1 MTDQWPGQE
10 IHPDAAWPGRRAGAL
25 MTPNDISGEGRD
37 EYGRP
42 TRPLEP
48 LPAPPPPATTTP
60 NDISG
65 EGRDE
70 YGNPIRPLEGGGAPP
85 PPAEAIPPGD
95 TQLTTPQYAREKAL
109 DETANKSGYFAL
121 EPSEPGFAH
130 LVWSLGAPFA
140 AIGQT
145 ALGERPMPSGVGA
158 LEMASPLAGMG
169 DLRFGPP
176 RSSPMMKAYEEQT
189 AALKAARDAAER
201 YGPPER
207 PPQAPPSI
215 EPPDPAVASG
225 IARVRGQL
233 GMGQEPPPPS
243 PIPAEAVPP
252 GVPPGTEVP
261 MSLRTGAA
269 INAEAAPRPGFVPPQ
284 TNIDPLTGQVTPVRV
299 PPGAAGPETVPYAPP
314 TPEAAPTGTRSVGA
328 AASREQTPASNIEL
342 TPEQSALYGSVA
354 DKQWLYKS
362 KTPGEA
368 DSTVY
373 IDGINPT
380 MAQREQTAVAAREMK
395 TQRNLSAE
403 ADQAERELLDEH
415 NTKRKTHFQETA
427 GSDVT
432 QGIDIAAAEKNIDE
446 ALGKA
451 FSAGGEVNHQPI
463 MRAIQ
468 AERAGPSGKL
478 PPVKAVMK
486 IIEDA
491 MQKSDGSGLET
502 DPTQVYGVR
511 RVINYL
517 QSKNFL
523 AENPGYGDKDVQAAL
538 IRVKAAIDGAIEPV
552 APGFTKALADYHTAR
567 SAFDVNEALQK
578 WEPKLI
584 DGQGRL
590 QYSPMHRMMNEII
603 QSRDPRAPLNPW
615 QSMPE
620 AQLNRLKSLHDDL
633 QRVASAEELAK
644 ARGSDTAMNALDA
657 VKAAAQGLP
666 GTIAAGVVGHIVG
679 GPVGAAASAAT
690 KEGIQGVFTRW
701 AERAATEKMNHLLR
715 PDATQYPT
723 RANPLYGPNA
733 L

>member
-1 MTDQWPGQE
+1 MAFDVEGAKQAGYSDAEIAGHLATTMKFDADGARKAGYSDAEIIGQL
-10 IHPDAAWPGRRAGAL
+10 AGA
-25 MTPNDISGEGRD
+25 
-37 EYGRP
+37 
-42 TRPLEP
+42 PL
-48 LPAPPPPATTTP
+48 TTP

-70 YGNPIRPLEGGGAPP
+70 YGNPTRPLEGGGAPP
-85 PPAEAIPPGD
+85 PPAETIPLGD
-95 TQLTTPQYAREKAL
+95 TQLTTPQYEREQAL
-109 DETANKSGYFAL
+109 EQTANKSGYFAL
-121 EPSEPGFAH
+121 EPGEPGFKH
-130 LVWSLGAPFA
+130 LLWSLGAPFA

-176 RSSPMMKAYEEQT
+176 RVSPMMKAYEEQT
-189 AALKAARDAAER
+189 AALRAAREEAQR

-215 EPPDPAVASG
+215 EPPDATAASG
-225 IARVRGQL
+225 IAKVRGQL
-233 GMGQEPPPPS
+233 GMMPDQPSPS

-261 MSLRTGAA
+261 MSLRTEAA
-269 INAEAAPRPGFVPPQ
+269 INAESAPRPGFVPPQ
-284 TNIDPLTGQVTPVRV
+284 TNIDPLTGQATPVRV
-299 PPGAAGPETVPYAPP
+299 PPGAAGPATVPYAP
-314 TPEAAPTGTRSVGA
+314 AAPPEVAPAGTRSVGA
-328 AASREQTPASNIEL
+328 SASREGTPAADIAL

-368 DSTVY
+368 DNTVY

-395 TQRNLSAE
+395 TQRNLSPE

-415 NTKRKTHFQETA
+415 NTKRKSHFQETA

-446 ALGKA
+446 ALGRA

-463 MRAIQ
+463 TRAIQ

-478 PPVKAVMK
+478 PPVQAVMK
-486 IIEDA
+486 IVEDA
-491 MQKSDGSGLET
+491 MRKSDGSGLET

-590 QYSPMHRMMNEII
+590 QYAPMHRMMNEII

-620 AQLNRLKSLHDDL
+620 AQLKRLKSLHDDL
-633 QRVASAEELAK
+633 QRVASADELAK

-666 GTIAAGVVGHIVG
+666 GTIAAGVVGHVVG
-679 GPVGAAASAAT
+679 GPVGAAAGAAA
-690 KEGIQGVFTRW
+690 KEGIQGVFTRR
-701 AERAATEKMNHLLR
+701 AERAATEKMNRLLR
-715 PDATQYPT
+715 PDTTQYPT
-723 RANPLYGPNA
+723 RANPLYGPDA
-733 L
+733 P

>member
-1 MTDQWPGQE
+1 VPTATPSG
-10 IHPDAAWPGRRAGAL
+10 AGG
-25 MTPNDISGEGRD
+25 P
-37 EYGRP
+37 
-42 TRPLEP
+42 
-48 LPAPPPPATTTP
+48 
-60 NDISG
+60 
-65 EGRDE
+65 
-70 YGNPIRPLEGGGAPP
+70 GAPP
-85 PPAEAIPPGD
+85 
-95 TQLTTPQYAREKAL
+95 
-109 DETANKSGYFAL
+109 
-121 EPSEPGFAH
+121 
-130 LVWSLGAPFA
+130 
-140 AIGQT
+140 
-145 ALGERPMPSGVGA
+145 GVGSVGA
-158 LEMASPLAGMG
+158 TAG
-169 DLRFGPP
+169 
-176 RSSPMMKAYEEQT
+176 
-189 AALKAARDAAER
+189 
-201 YGPPER
+201 
-207 PPQAPPSI
+207 
-215 EPPDPAVASG
+215 
-225 IARVRGQL
+225 
-233 GMGQEPPPPS
+233 
-243 PIPAEAVPP
+243 
-252 GVPPGTEVP
+252 
-261 MSLRTGAA
+261 TG
-269 INAEAAPRPGFVPPQ
+269 
-284 TNIDPLTGQVTPVRV
+284 
-299 PPGAAGPETVPYAPP
+299 
-314 TPEAAPTGTRSVGA
+314 SVGA
-328 AASREQTPASNIEL
+328 AASPEGTPPGDIAL
-342 TPEQSALYGSVA
+342 TPEQSALYGSVS

-362 KTPGEA
+362 KTPGEV

-395 TQRNLSAE
+395 TQRNLSPE

-463 MRAIQ
+463 TRAIQ

-478 PPVKAVMK
+478 PPVQAVMK
-486 IIEDA
+486 IIENA

-590 QYSPMHRMMNEII
+590 QYAPMHRMMNEII

-666 GTIAAGVVGHIVG
+666 GTVAAGVVGHIVG
-679 GPVGAAASAAT
+679 GPIGAAAGAAA
-690 KEGIQGVFTRW
+690 KEGIQGVFTRR
-701 AERAATEKMNHLLR
+701 AERAATEKMNRLLR

-723 RANPLYGPNA
+723 RANPLYGPESP
-733 L
+733 